1 VLTDGGFWLVQILN
15 SLQLAMLLFLLSV
28 GLTVIFGLLN
38 FVNLAHGSL
47 YALGA
52 LCSYSIVQLTGSMW
66 WAYVLA
72 PIAVALVGALLYITI
87 IDRMRA
93 AGPLR
98 QVLVTF
104 GLLFMLTD
112 AQRFIWGTD
121 QLGVSGTPFAH
132 SLSIAGQT
140 YPAYRLFIIAVGLVV
155 FVALHLL
162 LEYTR
167 LGREVRAAVDDAE
180 TASCMGVNVQR
191 TFFMV
196 FLVGCALAGLAGA
209 VALPAFSA
217 EAGMGVAILVPTL
230 VIVVVGGL
238 GSFKGAFVGSLLI
251 GTTLTFGQVWFPQ
264 FAGVL
269 MYALLV
275 VVLLFKPAGLLPAR
289 SAAGS

>member
-1 VLTDGGFWLVQILN
+1 VLTDGGFWLLQILN

-28 GLTVIFGLLN
+28 GLSVIFGLLN

-52 LCSYSIVQLTGSMW
+52 LCSYTIVQLTGSMW
-66 WAYVLA
+66 WAYLLA
-72 PIAVALVGALLYITI
+72 PVVVSIVGALLYVTI

-93 AGPLR
+93 AGPMN

-121 QLGVSGTPFAH
+121 ELGVSGAPFAD
-132 SLSIAGQT
+132 SLSIAGHT
-140 YPAYRLFIIAVGLVV
+140 YPAYRLFIIFVGLAV
-155 FVALHLL
+155 FVILHVL
-162 LEYTR
+162 LEKTR
-167 LGREVRAAVDDAE
+167 LGREVRASVDDAQI
-180 TASCMGVNVQR
+180 ASCMGVNVER
-191 TFFMV
+191 TYFVV
-196 FLVGCALAGLAGA
+196 FLIGCALAGLAGA

-217 EAGMGVAILVPTL
+217 EAGMGLAILVPTL

-238 GSFKGAFVGSLLI
+238 GSLRGAFVGSLLI

-275 VVLLFKPAGLLPAR
+275 VILLFKPAGLLPAR
-289 SAAGS
+289 SATHS

>member
-1 VLTDGGFWLVQILN
+1 MLTDGGFWLVQALN

-52 LCSYSIVQLTGSMW
+52 LFSYTIVQFTGSVW
-66 WAYVLA
+66 WSFLLA
-72 PIAVALVGALLYITI
+72 PLAVSMVGALLYVTI

-93 AGPLR
+93 AGPMK

-121 QLGVSGTPFAH
+121 ELGVSGAPFSE

-140 YPAYRLFIIAVGLVV
+140 YPAYRLFIIVVGLGV
-155 FVALHLL
+155 FAALHLL
-162 LEYTR
+162 LEHTR
-167 LGREVRAAVDDAE
+167 LGREVRAGVDDAQI
-180 TASCMGVNVQR
+180 ASCMGVNVER
-191 TFFMV
+191 TFFVV
-196 FLVGCALAGLAGA
+196 FLIGCALAGLAGA

-217 EAGMGVAILVPTL
+217 EAGMGIAILVPTL
-230 VIVVVGGL
+230 VVVVVGGL
-238 GSFKGAFVGSLLI
+238 GSLRGAFVGSLLI
-251 GTTLTFGQVWFPQ
+251 GVTLTFGRVWFPQ

-269 MYALLV
+269 MYVLLIA
-275 VVLLFKPAGLLPAR
+275 VLLFKPAGLLPAR
-289 SAAGS
+289 S

>member
-1 VLTDGGFWLVQILN
+1 VLTDGGFWIVQILN

-28 GLTVIFGLLN
+28 GLTVILGLLN

-52 LCSYSIVQLTGSMW
+52 LFSYSIVQVTGSVW
-66 WAYVLA
+66 WTYLLA
-72 PIAVALVGALLYITI
+72 PVAVSIVGALLYVII

-93 AGPLR
+93 AGPMK

-121 QLGVSGTPFAH
+121 ELGVSGAPFAD

-140 YPAYRLFIIAVGLVV
+140 YPAYRLFIIVVGLGV

-162 LEYTR
+162 LEHTR
-167 LGREVRAAVDDAE
+167 LGREVRAGVDDAQI
-180 TASCMGVNVQR
+180 ASCMGVNVER
-191 TFFMV
+191 TFFIV
-196 FLVGCALAGLAGA
+196 FLIGCALAGLAGA

-230 VIVVVGGL
+230 VVVVVGGL
-238 GSFKGAFVGSLLI
+238 GSLKGAFVGSLLI
-251 GTTLTFGQVWFPQ
+251 GITLTFGRVWFPQ

-269 MYALLV
+269 MYGLLV
-275 VVLLFKPAGLLPAR
+275 AILLFKPAGLLPAR
-289 SAAGS
+289 S

>member
-1 VLTDGGFWLVQILN
+1 MLTDGGFWLVQILN

-52 LCSYSIVQLTGSMW
+52 LFSYSIAQATGSVW
-66 WAYVLA
+66 WTYLLA
-72 PIAVALVGALLYITI
+72 PVAVSIVGALLYVTL

-93 AGPLR
+93 AGPMK

-121 QLGVSGTPFAH
+121 ELGVSGAPFAG

-140 YPAYRLFIIAVGLVV
+140 YPAYRLFIIVVGLIV
-155 FVALHLL
+155 FVTLHLM

-167 LGREVRAAVDDAE
+167 LGREVRAGVDDAQI
-180 TASCMGVNVQR
+180 ASCMGVNVER
-191 TFFMV
+191 TFFIV
-196 FLVGCALAGLAGA
+196 FLIGCALAGLAGA

-238 GSFKGAFVGSLLI
+238 GSLKGAFVGSLLI
-251 GTTLTFGQVWFPQ
+251 GVTLTFGRVWFPQ

-275 VVLLFKPAGLLPAR
+275 LVLLFKPAGLLPAR
-289 SAAGS
+289 G

>member
-1 VLTDGGFWLVQILN
+1 MLTDSGFWLIQVLN

-52 LCSYSIVQLTGSMW
+52 LFSYSIVQVTGSVW
-66 WAYVLA
+66 WTYLLA
-72 PIAVALVGALLYITI
+72 PIAVSICGALLYVAL

-93 AGPLR
+93 AGPMK

-112 AQRFIWGTD
+112 VQRFIWGSD
-121 QLGVSGTPFAH
+121 ELGVSGAPFSG
-132 SLSIAGQT
+132 SLSIAAQT
-140 YPAYRLFIIAVGLVV
+140 YPAYRLFIIFVGLIV
-155 FVALHLL
+155 FAALHLL

-167 LGREVRAAVDDAE
+167 LGREVRAGVDDAE
-180 TASCMGVNVQR
+180 IASCMGVNVER
-191 TFFMV
+191 TFFVV
-196 FLVGCALAGLAGA
+196 FLIGCALAGLAGA

-217 EAGMGVAILVPTL
+217 EAGMGVAVLVPTL
-230 VIVVVGGL
+230 VVVVVGGL
-238 GSFKGAFVGSLLI
+238 GSLKGAFVGSLLI
-251 GTTLTFGQVWFPQ
+251 GATLTFGRVWFPQ
-264 FAGVL
+264 FAGIL

-275 VVLLFKPAGLLPAR
+275 AVLLFKPAGLLPAR
-289 SAAGS
+289 S